1 MRPPRVVVGGVHGKH
16 PAQVPLT
23 EDQHP
28 IGDLGPDGQHEALGE
43 QFARGH
49 RGGIFTTAM
58 PASAITASN
67 ELAY

>member
-1 MRPPRVVVGGVHGKH
+1 MRPPRVVVGGSPGKH

-43 QFARGH
+43 TVRPRH
-49 RGGIFTTAM
+49 RGGIFTTAT

-67 ELAY
+67 VAY